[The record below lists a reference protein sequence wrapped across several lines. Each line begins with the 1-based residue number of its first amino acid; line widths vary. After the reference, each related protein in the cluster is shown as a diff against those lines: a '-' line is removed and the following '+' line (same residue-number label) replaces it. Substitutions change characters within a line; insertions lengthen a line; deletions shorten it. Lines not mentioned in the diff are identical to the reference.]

1 MFEELVKEKFHKI
14 IELPDEKSPHNLK
27 CYFKDNTA
35 TKGGDDFADGINF
48 FNKIKS
54 GEIKLEE
61 AKNLS
66 NLQKSYLNEIS
77 KRNSKS
83 KEQITALSIN

>member
-27 CYFKDNTA
+27 YYFKDNTA
-35 TKGGDDFADGINF
+35 TKGADDFVDGINF

-66 NLQKSYLNEIS
+66 NL
-77 KRNSKS
+77 
-83 KEQITALSIN
+83 